1 MILLP
6 RSAHEV
12 VSQDENTAFRKK
24 REAVGWKNWMFLRDT
39 ASTGRG
45 KWNGRGGWSL
55 TEASKKGIFMEKVFH
70 TGRLYSMPTILDVAL
85 KANVSIATVSR
96 VVNNSSHKVNSLTKK
111 NVLKAIRELDYR
123 PNALA
128 KGLLKKKTMT
138 IGIIIPDISNPY
150 YAEIVRGIQD
160 MADQFGYAI
169 ILLNTDRNQDWI
181 IKHIYFLREKSA
193 DGIIFSGGTIHG
205 EKVLSSLK
213 ELRERVVVIGRHRV
227 DFPAVVINNVGGAA
241 KATQHLIGLNH
252 KRIGFIGGPDKSTS
266 SRDRLSGYKNALAQ
280 SSCPIDKNL
289 IKKGDLTPRSGY
301 LLAKELIRKEQFT
314 AIFAANDQM
323 AIGAVRAAK
332 ELGSRVPEDLSVVG
346 FDNIPFSSYFVPS
359 LTTVE
364 IPMYQIGAAAMEML
378 VNLISEKHTEKL
390 RWFDTKLLIR
400 DSTAQR

>member
-1 MILLP
+1 M
-6 RSAHEV
+6 S
-12 VSQDENTAFRKK
+12 
-24 REAVGWKNWMFLRDT
+24 
-39 ASTGRG
+39 
-45 KWNGRGGWSL
+45 
-55 TEASKKGIFMEKVFH
+55 
-70 TGRLYSMPTILDVAL
+70 TILDVAL
-85 KANVSIATVSR
+85 KARVSIATVSR
-96 VVNNSSHKVNSLTKK
+96 VVNNSSHKVNPTTRK
-111 NVLKAIRELDYR
+111 NVLKVIRELDYR

-128 KGLLKKKTMT
+128 KGLLMKKTMT

-169 ILLNTDRNQDWI
+169 ILLNTDRNQDRI

-227 DFPAVVINNVGGAA
+227 DFPAVVIDNIGGAVR
-241 KATQHLIGLNH
+241 ATQHLIELNH
-252 KRIGFIGGPDKSTS
+252 KRIGFIGGPNKSTS
-266 SRDRLSGYKNALAQ
+266 SRDRLSGYKNTLIQ
-280 SSCPIDKNL
+280 NGCPIDRNL

-301 LLAKELIRKEQFT
+301 LLAKELVQKERLT

-323 AIGAVRAAK
+323 AFGAIRAAK
-332 ELGSRVPEDLSVVG
+332 ELGLRVPIDLSVMG
-346 FDNIPFSSYFVPS
+346 FDNIPFSSYFDPS

-364 IPMYQIGAAAMEML
+364 IPMYPIGTAAMEML
-378 VNLISEKHTEKL
+378 VNLISEKNAEKL

-400 DSTAQR
+400 DSTSRR

>member
-1 MILLP
+1 M
-6 RSAHEV
+6 S
-12 VSQDENTAFRKK
+12 
-24 REAVGWKNWMFLRDT
+24 
-39 ASTGRG
+39 
-45 KWNGRGGWSL
+45 
-55 TEASKKGIFMEKVFH
+55 
-70 TGRLYSMPTILDVAL
+70 TILDVAL

-96 VVNNSSHKVNSLTKK
+96 VVNNSSHKVNSITKK
-111 NVLKAIRELDYR
+111 NVLRAVKELDYR

-128 KGLLKKKTMT
+128 KGLLKKRTMT

-169 ILLNTDRNQDWI
+169 ILLNTDRNQERI

-227 DFPAVVINNVGGAA
+227 NFPAVLIDNVGGAT

-252 KRIGFIGGPDKSTS
+252 ERIGFIGGPDKSTS
-266 SRDRLSGYKNALAQ
+266 ARDRLSGYKSALTQ

-301 LLAKELIRKEQFT
+301 LLTKELIQKEQFT
-314 AIFAANDQM
+314 AILAANDQM
-323 AIGAVRAAK
+323 AFGAVRAAK
-332 ELGSRVPEDLSVVG
+332 EFGSKVPEDLSVVG
-346 FDNIPFSSYFVPS
+346 FDNIPFSSYFDPS

-364 IPMYQIGAAAMEML
+364 IPMYPIGAAAMEML
-378 VNLISEKHTEKL
+378 VNLISEKHSEKL

-400 DSTAQR
+400 DSTAKR